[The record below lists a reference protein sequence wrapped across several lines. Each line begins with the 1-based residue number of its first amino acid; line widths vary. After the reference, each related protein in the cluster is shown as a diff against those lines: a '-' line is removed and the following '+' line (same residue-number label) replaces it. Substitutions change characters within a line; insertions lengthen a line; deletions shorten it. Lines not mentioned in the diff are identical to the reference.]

1 MPSRPITLTNG
12 DFQLIAPG
20 DLDPASLPST
30 VVLTDG
36 TKPFT
41 APQTGVAA
49 TSANQLTTLAQVT
62 GLAGSAVWIG
72 PVLSATTTAQ
82 PGSPGT
88 GDRYILPVGAT
99 GGAWAGH
106 DKAVATWGGSSWT
119 FASPVAGMAAYV
131 IDLDILVRYSGA
143 LTAWSDASVVIT
155 HNSTKSIQGGTS
167 GERLHLTQAEHDAV
181 SGSKAAHSVLAA
193 PTGGAGV
200 LAPRLLDA
208 SDIQSGLLPGNHG
221 GLGVDASAAT
231 GYGLWAAGSLSFSAT
246 IPYGSLSSVPSSFT
260 PSAHAASHVAAGSD
274 PLSLSAAQITTGLL
288 PLSRAGTGVDG
299 SSVAA
304 GRVLA
309 SPVASTGPLSLR
321 QLLPDDITGAS
332 AAFQV
337 IMRNSGNTGNVW
349 QIVSTTSLGA
359 VPTSR
364 VVATPGYLSG
374 GGALSADLSLDWLG
388 LDVQSSGSTVGRYP
402 KINFI
407 GATVAVD
414 VPNGR
419 INVTI
424 PTVSPGTSHI
434 NPFVAAIVMG

>member
-49 TSANQLTTLAQVT
+49 TAPNQLTTLAQVT

-82 PGSPGT
+82 PGSPST

-99 GGAWAGH
+99 GAAWAGH
-106 DKAVATWGGSSWT
+106 DKAIATWTGSAWS
-119 FASPVAGMAAYV
+119 FATPVAGMVSYV
-131 IDLDILVRYSGA
+131 IDIDILVRYSGS
-143 LTAWSDASVVIT
+143 LTTWGDASVTIT
-155 HNSTKSIQGGTS
+155 HNSVKSLQGGTT

-200 LAPRLLDA
+200 LTPRLLDA
-208 SDIQSGLLPGNHG
+208 SDIQSGLLPGTRG

-231 GYGLWAAGSLSFSAT
+231 GYGLWASGSLSFSAT
-246 IPYGSLSSVPSSFT
+246 IPWGSLSGVPSSFT

-274 PLSLSAAQITTGLL
+274 PLSLSAVQITTGLM
-288 PLSRAGTGVDG
+288 PLARGGTNVDG
-299 SSVAA
+299 SSVAP

-337 IMRNSGNTGNVW
+337 IMRNAGNTGNVW
-349 QIVSTTSLGA
+349 QIISSTSLGA

-364 VVATPGYLSG
+364 VVATPNYLSG
-374 GGALSADLSLDWLG
+374 GGALSADLSLDWRG
-388 LDVQSSGSTVGRYP
+388 LDVQQAGSTVARYP
-402 KINFI
+402 ILNFTN
-407 GATVAVD
+407 ATVAADPGNNRV
-414 VPNGR
+414 
-419 INVTI
+419 NVTV
-424 PTVSPGTSHI
+424 TTSAPAPRL
-434 NPFVAAIVMG
+434 NALVAAIAMG